1 MKMLYPAQRGESSLD
16 PVPHTTF
23 TTALLEGQE
32 DPIEK
37 SRERS
42 PKSREGSL
50 PLLER
55 SPEDPG
61 TIEVR
66 SPPPDARDKIMFK
79 SDLYS

>member
-16 PVPHTTF
+16 PVPHTMF
-23 TTALLEGQE
+23 TIALLDGHE
-32 DPIEK
+32 DPIERP
-37 SRERS
+37 REWS

-66 SPPPDARDKIMFK
+66 SPPLLMRAIK
-79 SDLYS
+79 S